1 MQSRY
6 LSFKLY
12 ISLSASPRCL
22 HSLHVHMLE
31 TSFFKTE
38 AVKNELN
45 FDVDDYVEQQ
55 IDKTICIGD
64 EVLWT
69 NYPGQEIQDTNN
81 KEQETDN

>member
-1 MQSRY
+1 MCVCEDEQNGVHSDLFKA
-6 LSFKLY
+6 LSSATATAFKPFNGEV
-12 ISLSASPRCL
+12 I
-22 HSLHVHMLE
+22 
-31 TSFFKTE
+31 
-38 AVKNELN
+38 KNELN

>member
-1 MQSRY
+1 
-6 LSFKLY
+6 
-12 ISLSASPRCL
+12 
-22 HSLHVHMLE
+22 MLE